1 MEIAEY
7 IETLQTKVGGTEL
20 TFPVAEFEAR
30 VAVARRAMAAADLDV
45 LLVTHRPDLH
55 YLAGYHTF
63 GVGNHACLVLP
74 REGAPSVQTTAME
87 IPSATAAGWIK
98 DVHCAPWVGQMG
110 AGGQLAKI
118 VADKGLGGK
127 RIGIQP
133 QLSGLLP
140 AILGQIEAGL
150 PNATLVDASH
160 LVTRLRLVKSPREME
175 CMRKSAAYTEAG
187 IRASYAVIAAGKTEN
202 DVARAGYDAMIAAG
216 SEFMSVQPIAT
227 TGVRTGFSHQTYR
240 RNPLKPG
247 DPVFLEYGG
256 CHLRY
261 TAPLMRTAVIGQ
273 PSDAVRRVADAVL
286 ATLEAVIAAAKPGR
300 TGHDVAMSGKKASAS
315 IAREA
320 FLPGAYGY
328 HVGVGFPPT
337 WADGIGFL
345 AEGNEDLLEPN
356 MTFHTPLAFRVPG
369 QFGVGISETLRIT
382 DSGCEP
388 LTIMPRD
395 LHVV

>member
-7 IETLQTKVGGTEL
+7 IKILQERVGGTEL
-20 TFPVAEFEAR
+20 TFPVAAFESR
-30 VAVARRAMAAADLDV
+30 VAAARRAMAAAGLDA

-74 REGAPSVQTTAME
+74 REGAPAVQTTAME
-87 IPSATAAGWIK
+87 IPSATAAGWIA
-98 DVHCAPWVGQMG
+98 DVRCAPWVGQMG
-110 AGGQLAKI
+110 AGGQLAEI
-118 VADKGLGGK
+118 VAEKGLGGK
-127 RIGIQP
+127 RIGVQP

-140 AILGQIEAGL
+140 AILGQVEAGL

-160 LVTRLRLVKSPREME
+160 LVTRLRLVKSAGEME
-175 CMRKSAAYTEAG
+175 CLRKAAAYTEAG
-187 IRASYAVIAAGKTEN
+187 IRASYGVIAAGVTEN

-227 TGVRTGFSHQTYR
+227 TGVRTGYSHQTYR

-247 DPVFLEYGG
+247 DTVFLEYGG

-261 TAPLMRTAVIGQ
+261 TAPLMRTAVLGK
-273 PSDAVRRVADAVL
+273 PSDEVRRVADAVL
-286 ATLEAVIAAAKPGR
+286 ATLDAVIGAAKPGR
-300 TGHDVAMSGKKASAS
+300 TGHEVAMAGQRASAS

-345 AEGNEDLLEPN
+345 AEGNEDVLEPN
-356 MTFHTPLAFRVPG
+356 MVFHTPLAFRLPG
-369 QFGVGISETLRIT
+369 KFGVGISETIRIT
-382 DSGCEP
+382 DSGCES
-388 LTIMPRD
+388 LTAMPRG
-395 LHVV
+395 LHVA

>member
-1 MEIAEY
+1 MEIVEY
-7 IETLQTKVGGTEL
+7 IETLQKKVGGTEL

-30 VAVARRAMAAADLDV
+30 VAAARRAMAAADLDA

-74 REGAPSVQTTAME
+74 RDGEPSVQTTAME

-110 AGGQLAKI
+110 AGRQLAQI
-118 VADKGLGGK
+118 VAGKGLGGK

-240 RNPLKPG
+240 RNPIKPG
-247 DPVFLEYGG
+247 DTVFLEYGG

-261 TAPLMRTAVIGQ
+261 TSALMRTAVVGK

-300 TGHDVAMSGKKASAS
+300 TGHDVAMAGKRASAS

-337 WADGIGFL
+337 WADGIGFM
-345 AEGNEDLLEPN
+345 AEGNEDELEPN

-369 QFGVGISETLRIT
+369 QFGVGISETLHIT
-382 DSGCEP
+382 ESGCEP
-388 LTIMPRD
+388 LNTLPRD

>member
-7 IETLQTKVGGTEL
+7 IETLQKKVGGTEL
-20 TFPVAEFEAR
+20 TFPVSEFEAR
-30 VAVARRAMAAADLDV
+30 VAAARRAMAAADLDA

-74 REGAPSVQTTAME
+74 REGAPSLQTTAME
-87 IPSATAAGWIK
+87 IPSATAAGWIP
-98 DVHCAPWVGQMG
+98 DVRCAPWVGQTG
-110 AGGQLAKI
+110 AGGQLARI
-118 VADKGLGGK
+118 VAEKGLGGK

-140 AILGQIEAGL
+140 AILGQVEAGL
-150 PNATLVDASH
+150 PNAKLVDASH

-175 CMRKSAAYTEAG
+175 CMRKAAAYTEAG
-187 IRASYAVIAAGKTEN
+187 IRASYAIIAAGKTEN
-202 DVARAGYDAMIAAG
+202 DVARAGYDAMIVAG

-227 TGVRTGFSHQTYR
+227 TGVRTGYSHQTYR
-240 RNPLKPG
+240 RNLLKPG
-247 DPVFLEYGG
+247 EAVFLEYGG

-261 TAPLMRTAVIGQ
+261 TSALMRTAVIGK

-286 ATLEAVIAAAKPGR
+286 ATLEAVIAAAKPGC
-300 TGHDVAMSGKKASAS
+300 TGHDVAMAGKKASAS

-345 AEGNEDLLEPN
+345 AEGNEDILESN

-369 QFGVGISETLRIT
+369 QFGVGISETLHIT
-382 DSGCEP
+382 DNGCEP
-388 LTIMPRD
+388 LNTLPRD
-395 LHVV
+395 LHMA